1 MKNKLLDI
9 IGFINIIL
17 IIYIM
22 IHSQINYVA
31 DILAFCISFTIFT
44 FLFLNFFDDS
54 SVVYLVELYA
64 VTIVVLII
72 LILKVFNK
80 SYRLVLNNEIWFPGV
95 YFSFL
100 VYQLREF
107 ICKKKK

>member
-1 MKNKLLDI
+1 MLWTKSRMYCNKEKGNGWTLKNKLLDI

-31 DILAFCISFTIFT
+31 AILAFCISFSIFT
-44 FLFLNFFDDS
+44 FLFLKFFDDS

-64 VTIVVLII
+64 VTMYPSI
-72 LILKVFNK
+72 LG
-80 SYRLVLNNEIWFPGV
+80 S
-95 YFSFL
+95 
-100 VYQLREF
+100 
-107 ICKKKK
+107 

>member
-31 DILAFCISFTIFT
+31 AILAFCISFSIFT
-44 FLFLNFFDDS
+44 FLFLKFFDDS

-64 VTIVVLII
+64 VTISSI
-72 LILKVFNK
+72 NN
-80 SYRLVLNNEIWFPGV
+80 LNIKNF
-95 YFSFL
+95 
-100 VYQLREF
+100 
-107 ICKKKK
+107 

>member
-31 DILAFCISFTIFT
+31 AILAFCISFSIFI
-44 FLFLNFFDDS
+44 FLFLKFFDDS

-64 VTIVVLII
+64 VTISSI
-72 LILKVFNK
+72 NN
-80 SYRLVLNNEIWFPGV
+80 LNIKNF
-95 YFSFL
+95 
-100 VYQLREF
+100 
-107 ICKKKK
+107 